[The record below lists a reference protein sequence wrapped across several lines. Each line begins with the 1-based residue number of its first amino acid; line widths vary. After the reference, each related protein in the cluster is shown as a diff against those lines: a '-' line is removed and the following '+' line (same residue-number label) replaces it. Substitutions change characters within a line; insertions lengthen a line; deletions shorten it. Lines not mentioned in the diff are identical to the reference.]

1 MQQQFFSPP
10 SNKTVEI
17 NETLEILE
25 KEKKAFQAVLDYVQN
40 PSLEN
45 FESIM

>member
-25 KEKKAFQAVLDYVQN
+25 KKKK
-40 PSLEN
+40 PSKQC
-45 FESIM
+45 

>member
-17 NETLEILE
+17 NETLEIIR
-25 KEKKAFQAVLDYVQN
+25 KENKSL
-40 PSLEN
+40 PSSVRLCS
-45 FESIM
+45 ESFFRKF

>member
-1 MQQQFFSPP
+1 MQQQFFSPS
-10 SNKTVEI
+10 SNKTIEI